1 MPAQRTYVTEPG
13 YVIAAAMFLS
23 ALDIIAVILRFWTRT
38 RQREALKA
46 DDWLILPA
54 TILVTAIAIETTY
67 GVSQGAVAYPT
78 EIPADFDGDPLEITT
93 PQIALVY
100 KIQWAFDLMLPLAL
114 GCIKASFLF
123 FYLRIFVV
131 NRKSLASY
139 ILGGLIVLV
148 TLSSISFFF
157 ASLFQCRLNFW
168 ALWGSSLDIVNNCVE
183 TMHLVLAI
191 CIIGFIT
198 DVAIICA
205 PIPLIWRLHL
215 STGKKLSIFAVFL
228 LGSVTVVASMVRL
241 INMSRLV
248 AYGFSADEDGILVV
262 TEYLYWG
269 IVESGVGVFAACLPT
284 LQFLL
289 RNWSWKPLDRDAQG
303 LISFR
308 WPHSNPAVS
317 QQTTN
322 DSSGQH
328 INSFGRRRADQKSS
342 NSADSLSVGGTGT
355 HQLEDLE
362 AASTL

>member
-1 MPAQRTYVTEPG
+1 M
-13 YVIAAAMFLS
+13 
-23 ALDIIAVILRFWTRT
+23 
-38 RQREALKA
+38 
-46 DDWLILPA
+46 
-54 TILVTAIAIETTY
+54 
-67 GVSQGAVAYPT
+67 
-78 EIPADFDGDPLEITT
+78 
-93 PQIALVY
+93 
-100 KIQWAFDLMLPLAL
+100 
-114 GCIKASFLF
+114 
-123 FYLRIFVV
+123 
-131 NRKSLASY
+131 
-139 ILGGLIVLV
+139 
-148 TLSSISFFF
+148 IS
-157 ASLFQCRLNFW
+157 
-168 ALWGSSLDIVNNCVE
+168 
-183 TMHLVLAI
+183 
-191 CIIGFIT
+191 
-198 DVAIICA
+198 
-205 PIPLIWRLHL
+205 
-215 STGKKLSIFAVFL
+215 
-228 LGSVTVVASMVRL
+228 LGSLIINANVYADRTVVASMVRL

-248 AYGFSADEDGILVV
+248 AYGFSADEDGIRKFPMMSPRTIVSTNIRSVVV